1 MSISLPQQGMYHKCC
16 FKPIDGIQAMQFV
29 IMRYGSITIRQQL
42 QHTLQHILTLTLNVT
57 LNLTITVCKA
67 SAVPTPNHARVTLLH
82 VTMAE

>member
-29 IMRYGSITIRQQL
+29 IMRYGSITIRRQL
-42 QHTLQHILTLTLNVT
+42 QHTLQHILTLT

-67 SAVPTPNHARVTLLH
+67 SAVPTPNHARVTLVH